1 MTHPE
6 NFATE
11 TSERAIV
18 PVKGNLW
25 VKIPIVVIFVHQHS
39 HIYRADFLFY
49 DMFIICTYIYIMYV
63 MLLYTTDTIWLFN
76 IAMDRSTMFKFGKA
90 SISMGHR
97 NNHGE
102 LLVITKGYNKQL
114 HILIMLYTQQFLHL
128 LLISRDDQA
137 QLTVLTD
144 TSQAISMGFPYG
156 ISMGF
161 LGDTL
166 GHCEWLLNGYPLVNI
181 PKTMENH
188 HF

>member
-114 HILIMLYTQQFLHL
+114 HILISCYVMLCYIYIMHVMLLYTYITNNYTFLSCY
-128 LLISRDDQA
+128 I
-137 QLTVLTD
+137 
-144 TSQAISMGFPYG
+144 
-156 ISMGF
+156 
-161 LGDTL
+161 
-166 GHCEWLLNGYPLVNI
+166 LNNSCI
-181 PKTMENH
+181 CC
-188 HF
+188 

>member
-1 MTHPE
+1 MY
-6 NFATE
+6 
-11 TSERAIV
+11 V
-18 PVKGNLW
+18 
-25 VKIPIVVIFVHQHS
+25 
-39 HIYRADFLFY
+39 
-49 DMFIICTYIYIMYV
+49 YIYIMYV

-114 HILIMLYTQQFLHL
+114 HILISCYVMLCYIYIYIMHVMLSYTTYITNNYTFLSCWSPGTTRRSSPSWQTPLRRFPWDFH
-128 LLISRDDQA
+128 
-137 QLTVLTD
+137 
-144 TSQAISMGFPYG
+144 MGFPYG